1 MKRSVFIFL
10 LSVLSLLPAGCGLQ
24 PGTEMMLNRQGA
36 ELVEAAAQMR
46 SFGSES
52 ESGRF
57 DYRTSE
63 GTKVRVISDDRGW
76 LDPSGGIKVY
86 ILEGNLRN
94 QTYTVDRDWLL
105 SMTSTR

>member
-1 MKRSVFIFL
+1 VKRSVFIFL

-63 GTKVRVISDDRGW
+63 GIKVRVISDNRGW